1 MLSGCTDAI
10 RLISPALHTV
20 SLLLYAL
27 SGLSQR
33 VMSTDFTPTQT
44 GERVALERYV
54 NENKTHLNKSVFNQ
68 ISSVPDLRKSL
79 KVVSVCKGWCDLGW
93 GFGMVCVTPKQISYP
108 SRGSGAARIMSQYSV
123 VNVHVVHIHRQSYF
137 TVVNAGNYCA
147 KKLIIIRDSYK
158 VP

>member
-1 MLSGCTDAI
+1 MLSGYTDAIRLYRCYQSVLMLSCYTDAIQMLSGCTDAI

-27 SGLSQR
+27 SGLSQC

-68 ISSVPDLRKSL
+68 ISSVPDLRKRL
-79 KVVSVCKGWCDLGW
+79 KVVSVCKGWCVLGW
-93 GFGMVCVTPKQISYP
+93 GFGMV
-108 SRGSGAARIMSQYSV
+108 
-123 VNVHVVHIHRQSYF
+123 
-137 TVVNAGNYCA
+137 
-147 KKLIIIRDSYK
+147 
-158 VP
+158 